1 MAQFPRPDPATQG
14 ILGIRDVTA
23 RLVNGAYK
31 SVYACTLVIDGTE
44 AVVSVEVP
52 PLEEAAVLDRLASQ
66 PPNPHVVSV
75 LARYDAADADL
86 SYLVSAR
93 LENDLFDQLITAGG
107 PFPQA
112 TARNYFAQIL
122 GGLRHMHRLG
132 VAHRDIKLE
141 NVMFNQQGVLR
152 LIDYKRAAAMPTQP
166 LRLQP
171 GAPTLPIFDNKG
183 HGRVGAPSCM
193 APEVVAAGQE
203 GYDMFKADV
212 WSLGCALFHMS
223 TGSFFLRIADPGNA
237 EFRWVRAAQEARSPL
252 NSNGLSTVGAMYTMW
267 QQPNP
272 LNADL
277 TDLLDGMLRI
287 NPAERMTLDDVC
299 NSRWLSA
306 VSAAIFAH
314 DNVVPLAPELQAW
327 VRAKVCWARLRRP
340 IMRATFALLGRLLT
354 RARTLA
360 ALRPSHGLDSGGRPA
375 GEPGFPA
382 GPEMLAAQAEFE
394 ETAPVHDSLPDALG
408 NPAYQSLAAS
418 AGDQLPTARFR
429 GLSAEDS
436 PPPVVTTLEEL
447 EAAMEK
453 MGVPREEPLPITRE
467 KSEPFRTA

>member
-1 MAQFPRPDPATQG
+1 M
-14 ILGIRDVTA
+14 
-23 RLVNGAYK
+23 
-31 SVYACTLVIDGTE
+31 YACTLVIDGTD

-171 GAPTLPIFDNKG
+171 GAPTLPFFDNNG
-183 HGRVGAPSCM
+183 HGRLGAPSCM

-212 WSLGCALFHMS
+212 WSLGCALFHIS
-223 TGSFFLRIADPGNA
+223 TGRLFLRIADPGDA
-237 EFRWVRAAQEARSPL
+237 GFRWVRAAQEARSPL

-299 NSRWLSA
+299 QSPWLSD
-306 VSAAIFAH
+306 VSAAVFAH

-327 VRAKVCWARLRRP
+327 VRAKVCWARLRRLP
-340 IMRATFALLGRLLT
+340 FIRKALVDSKNRVSGI
-354 RARTLA
+354 
-360 ALRPSHGLDSGGRPA
+360 RPGEPDAPA
-375 GEPGFPA
+375 GAAF
-382 GPEMLAAQAEFE
+382 LAAQAEFE
-394 ETAPVHDSLPDALG
+394 ETAPVYDSLPDRFPG
-408 NPAYQSLAAS
+408 YTSLAAS
-418 AGDQLPTARFR
+418 GGDQPPTASYR
-429 GLSAEDS
+429 GLGAEPSS
-436 PPPVVTTLEEL
+436 PARVVTSFEEL
-447 EAAMEK
+447 EVAMARA
-453 MGVPREEPLPITRE
+453 GVPREEPMPITRE
-467 KSEPFRTA
+467 KSEPFHTHSAP

>member
-1 MAQFPRPDPATQG
+1 
-14 ILGIRDVTA
+14 
-23 RLVNGAYK
+23 
-31 SVYACTLVIDGTE
+31 
-44 AVVSVEVP
+44 
-52 PLEEAAVLDRLASQ
+52 
-66 PPNPHVVSV
+66 
-75 LARYDAADADL
+75 
-86 SYLVSAR
+86 
-93 LENDLFDQLITAGG
+93 
-107 PFPQA
+107 
-112 TARNYFAQIL
+112 
-122 GGLRHMHRLG
+122 
-132 VAHRDIKLE
+132 
-141 NVMFNQQGVLR
+141 
-152 LIDYKRAAAMPTQP
+152 
-166 LRLQP
+166 
-171 GAPTLPIFDNKG
+171 
-183 HGRVGAPSCM
+183 
-193 APEVVAAGQE
+193 
-203 GYDMFKADV
+203 MFKADV

-223 TGSFFLRIADPGNA
+223 TGNFFLRIADPGNA

-252 NSNGLSTVGAMYTMW
+252 NSNGLSTVGAIYTMW
-267 QQPNP
+267 QRPNP

-299 NSRWLSA
+299 QSPWLSD